1 MLHLGRRAALGLA
14 LAALAGGAFAAEGE
28 KKKGGG
34 ESYIQLGA
42 MTSTVTRANGSR
54 GVLTVEVGLDVAD
67 GKLRERA
74 AASAPRLRDAYLRF
88 LQTYASALAPAAL
101 PNPDAIGL
109 ALQRSTD
116 QVLAKPGAKL
126 LLGSVMIN

>member
-1 MLHLGRRAALGLA
+1 MLHLGRRAALGLV
-14 LAALAGGAFAAEGE
+14 LATIGGAAFAAEE

-42 MTSTVTRANGSR
+42 MTSTIIRPNGAR
-54 GVLTVEVGLDVAD
+54 GVMTVEVGLDVAD

-74 AASAPRLRDAYLRF
+74 AASGPRLRDAYVRF
-88 LQTYASALAPAAL
+88 LQTYASALPPAAP
-101 PNPDAIGL
+101 PNPDAIAI